1 MDVQCVAIIG
11 GLVFR
16 CAAQLL
22 RRNEQQLQH
31 PIQRVLIDMMDGNAK
46 DTELADDC
54 QSLLHQ
60 VLPMSAQ
67 STNSH
72 VGNGLALVQ

>member
-1 MDVQCVAIIG
+1 MISVQCLDSAYPDLLCTVVIG

-31 PIQRVLIDMMDGNAK
+31 PLQRLLIDMMDGNAK

-54 QSLLHQ
+54 QSLLQQ
-60 VLPMSAQ
+60 VQSVSAQ
-67 STNSH
+67 I
-72 VGNGLALVQ
+72 